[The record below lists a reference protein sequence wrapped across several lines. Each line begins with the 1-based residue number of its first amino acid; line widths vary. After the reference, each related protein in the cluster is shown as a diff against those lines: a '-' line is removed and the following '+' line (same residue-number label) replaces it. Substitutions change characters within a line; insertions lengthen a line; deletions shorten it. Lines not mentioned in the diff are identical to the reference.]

1 MSTKLSSWGLLCLL
15 VLLLPLFQIKCQT
28 TAVGARSA
36 SMAGISAVLED
47 VWAVAN
53 NPAGLG
59 RYCHAS
65 LATSAEQRFLMKE
78 LGYYTIATAI
88 PAGKGCLGFFAMFSG
103 YRAFIDQKLNL
114 AYGRQFGEN
123 ILAGVSLVYV
133 FQKAGDEACPI
144 HQVSYELGT
153 IIHLSKKVKLAF
165 AAFNPFQ
172 LYYKSKTYATLPS
185 IFKLGLSVEYSPSLI
200 IYTECEKDLDLSPI
214 LKIGIE
220 YIIRDV
226 LFVRG
231 GIRIFPASYAFGA
244 GFRHNHFLLEFS
256 SVYHQYL
263 GFTPQGSLQYD
274 FK

>member
-1 MSTKLSSWGLLCLL
+1 MSTMIIGRTILC
-15 VLLLPLFQIKCQT
+15 VLIMVPMFQIKCQT
-28 TAVGARSA
+28 TAVGARSV

-47 VWAVAN
+47 VWAVTN

-59 RYCHAS
+59 RYSHVS
-65 LATSAEQRFLMKE
+65 LATSAEQRFLLKE
-78 LGYYTIATAI
+78 LGYYSITTSI
-88 PAGKGCLGFFAMFSG
+88 PAGKGCLGFFTMFSG
-103 YRAFIDQKLNL
+103 YQSFIDQKVNL

-123 ILAGVSLVYV
+123 VLTGVSLIYV
-133 FQKAGDEACPI
+133 FQKAGDEAAPL

-153 IIHLSKKVKLAF
+153 IIRLSKKVNLAF

-220 YIIRDV
+220 YIFRDV
-226 LFVRG
+226 FFVRG
-231 GIRIFPASYAFGA
+231 GIRIFPATYSFGA
-244 GFRHNHFLLEFS
+244 GLKHNHFLLEFS

-263 GFTPQGSLQYD
+263 GFTPQVSLQYD